1 LLTFAT
7 FNSLPTAFLR
17 RTGWRQKLGRAFF
30 LPDVFGWGGS
40 LLLIAGIL
48 LLWYLLVTWNEET
61 NKFTVGL

>member
-1 LLTFAT
+1 
-7 FNSLPTAFLR
+7 
-17 RTGWRQKLGRAFF
+17 LGRAVF

-61 NKFTVGL
+61 NKFTVGF